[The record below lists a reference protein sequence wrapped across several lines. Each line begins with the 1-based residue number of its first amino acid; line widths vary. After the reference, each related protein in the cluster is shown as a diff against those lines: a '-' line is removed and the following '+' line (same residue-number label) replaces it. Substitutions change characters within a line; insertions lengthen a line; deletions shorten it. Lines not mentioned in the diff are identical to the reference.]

1 MLSRLHAH
9 LTFSNVVACL
19 ALFIALGSTSYAA
32 IVITGTNVKDSSLT
46 GRDIRNRSLTS
57 SDFAGPLTG
66 PRGPAGPAGQNG
78 STGGQG
84 PAGPAGQ
91 NATGTKGE
99 TGATG
104 AKGDAGATGA
114 NGDTGATGADGATG
128 PAGAVGPSASAA
140 AERTTSLS
148 MNDGTSSE
156 VLSASIVAPAG
167 TAALVITADLN
178 WFPMSSSGAALHCH
192 ITLDGSQVG
201 AYKDA
206 STAAQSWH
214 SQAMTKRGI
223 AGPGTHSVA
232 LVCRAFSA
240 TVVTDRANLTVI
252 ATGG

>member
-1 MLSRLHAH
+1 MVS
-9 LTFSNVVACL
+9 CL
-19 ALFIALGSTSYAA
+19 ALFIALGGTGYAA
-32 IVITGTNVKDSSLT
+32 IVVTGKNVKDSSLT
-46 GRDIRNRSLTS
+46 GRDIRNRSLTI
-57 SDFAGPLTG
+57 SDFAEAPTG
-66 PRGPAGPAGQNG
+66 PQGPAGPAGQNG
-78 STGGQG
+78 STGRPG

-91 NATGTKGE
+91 NGTGTKGDTGD

-104 AKGDAGATGA
+104 AKGD
-114 NGDTGATGADGATG
+114 TGATGAAGAAGATG
-128 PAGAVGPSASAA
+128 PAGPVGPGASAA

-148 MNDGTSSE
+148 MTDGTSNE
-156 VLSASIVAPAG
+156 VLSAGIVAPAG

-192 ITLDGSQVG
+192 ITVDGSQVG

-214 SQAMTKRGI
+214 SQALTKRAT

-232 LVCRAFSA
+232 LVCRAYSA